1 MTFTGGA
8 VAVCVESDGCCCAL
22 ALAVRQLLL
31 CVWSRAGRATPT
43 LATLLQLCGYL
54 HSSTYVAK
62 VGGGPEGRESWA
74 GRAEWRGRERSG
86 WGEMGRGRQAKRGC
100 AGRGE
105 MEQGCAGLR
114 GSGAV

>member
-1 MTFTGGA
+1 MRGIGW
-8 VAVCVESDGCCCAL
+8 
-22 ALAVRQLLL
+22 LLL
-31 CVWSRAGRATPT
+31 CAGSSCASAAAVRLWSRAGRATPT

-62 VGGGPEGRESWA
+62 VGGGAGGEGELGGA
-74 GRAEWRGRERSG
+74 GGTRGRERSG

-105 MEQGCAGLR
+105 MEQGCAGVR
-114 GSGAV
+114 GSGARAV